1 MALTGEAAVCA
12 TLLSTW
18 RTHIFTTTKLVE
30 FANRSEQ
37 LWGQENSCSV
47 VERSSGLWKVTE
59 HPCPILAVHTR
70 FKCSAE
76 DCLIG
81 LTIAWLA

>member
-18 RTHIFTTTKLVE
+18 RTHIFTTTKPVE

-47 VERSSGLWKVTE
+47 VEKSSGLWKVAE

-76 DCLIG
+76 DCLID